1 MNATAFYITLVTTQ
15 GVDLA
20 EYDEVA
26 SVFVKAFYIVTS
38 EHLTE
43 FTKPHL
49 TDTRC
54 EVEVMA
60 SADSDSK
67 YTVQAVAIL
76 QAKAPKPWTL
86 DKNKLTA
93 LLRNEIPF
101 AFKLSKRAVDKAE
114 IAAAIQDAAADAASA
129 AASNSKIVT
138 SSSSE

>member
-1 MNATAFYITLVTTQ
+1 MNATAYYITLVTTQ

-20 EYDEVA
+20 DYDEIA

-38 EHLTE
+38 EHLAE

-60 SADSDSK
+60 SANDSDSK
-67 YTVQAVAIL
+67 YTVQAVAVL
-76 QAKAPKPWTL
+76 QARAPKPWTL

-114 IAAAIQDAAADAASA
+114 IAAAIQDSENPASSSMI
-129 AASNSKIVT
+129 ASI
-138 SSSSE
+138 SSSE

>member
-15 GVDLA
+15 GVDLE

-60 SADSDSK
+60 SANDSDSK
-67 YTVQAVAIL
+67 YTVQAVAVL
-76 QAKAPKPWTL
+76 QARAPKPWTL

-93 LLRNEIPF
+93 LLRNMIPF

-114 IAAAIQDAAADAASA
+114 IAAAIQDSENSAASSSMI
-129 AASNSKIVT
+129 ASIT
-138 SSSSE
+138 SSE